1 MDDIE
6 ESNWRMK

>member
-6 ESNWRMK
+6 ELCSKR